1 MTTKYYRATWA
12 LPAGKTSSEVFISES
27 LEAARKYAD
36 GKNPG
41 RQLIALT
48 EHPDLYSAMME
59 EPGDTTNKQ
68 L

>member
-1 MTTKYYRATWA
+1 M
-12 LPAGKTSSEVFISES
+12 PAGKTSSEVFISES
-27 LEAARKYAD
+27 LEAARKHA
-36 GKNPG
+36 GRKNPG

-59 EPGDTTNKQ
+59 EPGDTSSKQ

>member
-1 MTTKYYRATWA
+1 M
-12 LPAGKTSSEVFISES
+12 PAGKTSSEVFISES